1 MFTCGPPFLSV
12 HFARYCDPRT
22 GTLRN
27 QTESGELRDLK
38 KETEGIKEKA
48 KALLKRVDYLKL
60 AKKGASVAFSLA
72 TGIPHPE
79 LIKDAASLIGGLAD
93 AAKGEVTLENLKK
106 GVVEAASILKPTEEE
121 KIPEQIR
128 AFHKE
133 FEDLLRTAKIKKLV
147 VLIDDQ
153 RTIAA

>member
-1 MFTCGPPFLSV
+1 MP
-12 HFARYCDPRT
+12 A
-22 GTLRN
+22 
-27 QTESGELRDLK
+27 
-38 KETEGIKEKA
+38 ETKP
-48 KALLKRVDYLKL
+48 
-60 AKKGASVAFSLA
+60 ASQ
-72 TGIPHPE
+72 PE
-79 LIKDAASLIGGLAD
+79 IAHILCTDTASLIGGLAD